1 MELYKQRHDLTDPDE
16 INDINDMIKES
27 HTTMKDAQSQRE
39 IWVKKRN
46 AQLDSSP
53 MFTVASRSSSSS
65 INEDV
70 SPLTTIS
77 ERKRQ
82 REEIIQKE
90 NTTDI

>member
-1 MELYKQRHDLTDPDE
+1 MELYKQHRDLTDPNE

-27 HTTMKDAQSQRE
+27 RDTMKDAWSQRE
-39 IWVKKRN
+39 LCVKQRN

-70 SPLTTIS
+70 SPLTTSS

-82 REEIIQKE
+82 REEIIEIEK
-90 NTTDI
+90 NTDI